1 MPFPPTIRRR
11 SSRPLCARRRGIAA
25 LATAA
30 LLCCFGPIA
39 VGEGRD
45 DFLSPAAEPG
55 PVVAEELPT
64 LSSEDAFAA
73 PPPEENVDGPFAV
86 VDGENA
92 VVCEPGFEPGRR
104 GLLRRFDSGWRPG
117 MFLWSSEFDWREW
130 VWLPQFGY
138 RDPDDPLRHRGWGEP
153 MLGTSW
159 RNRPFAVDWAFGGM
173 ATAGLTENARQTGGT
188 VGGYRLV
195 YDFDH
200 YWGVE
205 WRHLWASA
213 NLRSALDVDY
223 SATTQHQFYDVSLLW
238 YPWGD
243 ARWRPYAGLGLGMVN
258 YDFFD
263 GAGLKVDETML
274 TMPIAGGIKYYVQ
287 PWAILRLDL
296 SETIVFAGS
305 DIDAHAQ
312 FMATV
317 GTEFRFG
324 GKRTK
329 YYPWETGWKP

>member
-1 MPFPPTIRRR
+1 M
-11 SSRPLCARRRGIAA
+11 RRGVNRLVVSI
-25 LATAA
+25 A
-30 LLCCFGPIA
+30 LLAFAGVLA
-39 VGEGRD
+39 GAEEN
-45 DFLSPAAEPG
+45 DFLSPPALSQAPAADP
-55 PVVAEELPT
+55 
-64 LSSEDAFAA
+64 SSESAESGHADSFAI
-73 PPPEENVDGPFAV
+73 PPDEAGADVPFAV
-86 VDGENA
+86 CDGEET
-92 VVCEPGFEPGRR
+92 VIYESGFRTGPGLFRR
-104 GLLRRFDSGWRPG
+104 LDLGWRPG
-117 MFLWSSEFDWREW
+117 RFLSRSDFDWREW
-130 VWLPQFGY
+130 IWLPQFGY

-153 MLGTSW
+153 MIGTSW
-159 RNRPFAVDWAFGGM
+159 RNRPFAVDWAFGGTG
-173 ATAGLTENARQTGGT
+173 TAGLTENARQTGGT
-188 VGGYRLV
+188 VGGYRLA

-213 NLRSALDVDY
+213 NLRSTVDVDY
-223 SATTQHQFYDVSLLW
+223 SATTQHQFYDVSLIW

-243 ARWRPYAGLGLGMVN
+243 ARWRPYAGLGLGMAN

-274 TMPIAGGIKYYVQ
+274 TMPISAGMKYYIQ

-296 SETIVFAGS
+296 SETIVFPGS